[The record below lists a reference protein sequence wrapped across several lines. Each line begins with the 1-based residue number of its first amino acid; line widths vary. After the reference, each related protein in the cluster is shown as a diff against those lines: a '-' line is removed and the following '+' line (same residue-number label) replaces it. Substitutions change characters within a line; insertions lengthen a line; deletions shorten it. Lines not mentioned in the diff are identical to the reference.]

1 MDLTH
6 FKKSGKFFAGTDLLT
21 VKIKG
26 DCPSTATGRISL
38 FESNGIDLDGNGRV
52 DGAVDANG
60 IPASS
65 NGGVTP
71 ADTDGD
77 GKISLGEFLL
87 MIDKGSGE
95 KCEQMKVKELL
106 TMFRSIDTNN
116 SGGIN
121 F

>member
-1 MDLTH
+1 MAEYNS
-6 FKKSGKFFAGTDLLT
+6 KRI
-21 VKIKG
+21 IKG
-26 DCPSTATGRISL
+26 
-38 FESNGIDLDGNGRV
+38 FEEDFEEG
-52 DGAVDANG
+52 
-60 IPASS
+60 
-65 NGGVTP
+65 
-71 ADTDGD
+71 DTDGD

-87 MIDKGSGE
+87 MVDKGSGE